1 MAYRLTTLQTVV
13 ADDSELT
20 RKYYDGTCQV
30 TQTLDKETVTK
41 IVRVAAGAA
50 DAAVDLTP
58 ITQGY
63 YYEIRSDYPVK
74 YRVIGSGS
82 AVAAT
87 QQTLIGQGATIVPS
101 GAPLPDKCFAAGTQL
116 VSSIY
121 LEPISGA
128 AQTANVTVIVT
139 GDPVSAY
146 TGG

>member
-30 TQTLDKETVTK
+30 SQTLDKEVVTRL
-41 IVRVAAGAA
+41 VRVGPS
-50 DAAVDLTP
+50 DVDTAVDLSP
-58 ITQGY
+58 ISQGY
-63 YYEIRSDYPVK
+63 SYEIRSDYPVK

-87 QQTLIGQGATIVPS
+87 QHTLIGQGAAIVPQ

-139 GDPVSAY
+139 GDPVSSY